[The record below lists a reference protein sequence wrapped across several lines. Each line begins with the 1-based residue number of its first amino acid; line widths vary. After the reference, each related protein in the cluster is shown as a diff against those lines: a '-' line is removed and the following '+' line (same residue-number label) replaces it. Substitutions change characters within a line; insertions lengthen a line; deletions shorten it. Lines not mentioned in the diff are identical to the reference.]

1 MRSTWHERR
10 DSKPPEPAVRFLRK
24 SEWIFVGYFLYVAGV
39 SLFID
44 IPPHVR
50 TRVLVVN
57 AAVIAAYLALGFCF
71 SGRASRVLNIF
82 RDWTPFFLVPLCY
95 REMGWFA
102 PAEHTYELERVWI
115 VWDRWL
121 LHDWGVRDAIEAL
134 GPVLPAYLEICYT
147 LVYLLAPFVMLMLYA
162 YLYRRE
168 ASDRFLFIYLLGTLL
183 SYALFPYFP
192 SEPPRTV
199 FPLDDMPRIDTV
211 FRQLNWWILKDAGIH
226 TSVFPS
232 AHVSASCSVVFGAF
246 LIMKRGRWAPYAAAA
261 VTLGIFWATIYGRY
275 HFAVD
280 SVAGVG
286 VSLVALGVTL
296 LVTRP
301 KVIAD
306 ERKPPPVEAG
316 T

>member
-1 MRSTWHERR
+1 M
-10 DSKPPEPAVRFLRK
+10 
-24 SEWIFVGYFLYVAGV
+24 GYFLYVAGV

-50 TRVLVVN
+50 TRVLFVN

-301 KVIAD
+301 SVAAD
-306 ERKPPPVEAG
+306 ERKPPPVEASPRVSPPDDRS
-316 T
+316 TR

>member
-1 MRSTWHERR
+1 MRSTWLERR

-24 SEWIFVGYFLYVAGV
+24 SEWILVGYFLYVVGV

-57 AAVIAAYLALGFCF
+57 ATVIAAYLALGFCF

-211 FRQLNWWILKDAGIH
+211 FRQINWWILKDAGIH

-286 VSLVALGVTL
+286 VSLAALGVTL

-301 KVIAD
+301 RVAAD
-306 ERKPPPVEAG
+306 ERKPLQ
-316 T
+316 

>member
-1 MRSTWHERR
+1 MRSTWLERR

-24 SEWIFVGYFLYVAGV
+24 SEWILVGYFLYVVGV

-44 IPPHVR
+44 IPPQVR

-71 SGRASRVLNIF
+71 SGRASRLLNIF

-115 VWDRWL
+115 VWDRRL

-211 FRQLNWWILKDAGIH
+211 FRQINWWILKDAGIH

-301 KVIAD
+301 RVVAD
-306 ERKPPPVEAG
+306 ERKPPQ
-316 T
+316 